1 MAVEAK
7 DIFEATSRSLRDLL
21 SENGLGLYIPPYQR
35 PYGWDRGKVEK
46 LLDDTL
52 HGLCM
57 LTNSADSFTFLGT
70 IITIHDINYLTVQ
83 PIVRDE
89 VPAKVLTVIDGQQ
102 RLCTLLLL
110 SVCLHNQIRLKHRQ
124 VFKAGQS
131 DGDDVA
137 LSWVNDQVLNLIKG
151 LGATIYERQASGTSP
166 LYPRIIRAFADQWSK
181 KVPHARYESPIA
193 YLISSY
199 AEIAETKMPT
209 EFLPLAREDVS
220 EGERDLV
227 GRYNEIAR
235 ALRDLS
241 RNKPH
246 RDLENIPSLDNIAAS
261 KQFQKA
267 LLNHD
272 FPDEVLALMTKNTLD
287 PALGELLRLLMIGA
301 YTLHR
306 IALTVVKGKNENYA
320 FTIFESLNTT
330 GEPLTAFETFKP
342 RVVYAEGLG
351 EYGRSNSRSYV
362 DKISDYLSGFRVGN
376 QLQNATRDLLV
387 SFALAETGD
396 KLAKRLAD
404 QRSYLKE
411 EYERHDGDS
420 EARVRFVRHLSDTS
434 SFLRYAWSPADDQP
448 PVLADLP
455 VNATTDAVRLCILF
469 LKQLGHSVVIP
480 PLVRFYEAALHAD
493 SAERAA
499 KILHIDEAIRAI
511 TAFSVLWR
519 ASRRGTANID
529 SEYRA
534 IMAGG
539 GSLTDLGPLA
549 RTLRR
554 KADVNSKTPTIDVA
568 GLRQELV
575 ARLAHRDH
583 GEVVD
588 REDWINRSR
597 LLPAYDNNQV
607 LSRFLLLAAYHDTVE
622 DPNSPGLI
630 TKGKEA
636 SGECL
641 TFAGLKD
648 EIHLTLEH
656 VAPQSQNDAWPA
668 ALYTNK
674 EEIHRLG
681 NLVLLP
687 QKANSSVSGRPWKEK
702 RALYA
707 ALGARS
713 KEEAKEILDRAVERG
728 MILSDS
734 TESLVELSKHMPH
747 LSSLGRRDDEWN
759 AEFIEARSRQLLEL
773 AWDRLWPWLVPDSS

>member
-7 DIFEATSRSLRDLL
+7 DIFEATSRSLRELL

-35 PYGWDRGKVEK
+35 PYGWDKSKVEK

-57 LTNSADSFTFLGT
+57 LTESEDSFTFLGT

-124 VFKAGQS
+124 VFKVGQP

-137 LSWVNDQVLNLIKG
+137 TSWVNDQVLSLIKN

-181 KVPHARYESPIA
+181 KAPQARYESPIA
-193 YLISSY
+193 HLISSY
-199 AEIAETKMPT
+199 SEIAEADTSTDFRPS
-209 EFLPLAREDVS
+209 AREGVS

-227 GRYNEIAR
+227 RRYGEIR
-235 ALRDLS
+235 GTLRDLS
-241 RNKPH
+241 KGKPH
-246 RDLENIPSLDNIAAS
+246 GDLESIPRLEDIAVS
-261 KQFQKA
+261 KNFQKA
-267 LLNHD
+267 LLNHE
-272 FPDEVLALMTKNTLD
+272 FPDEVLTLMKATLD
-287 PALGELLRLLMIGA
+287 PALGELLRLLMIGS
-301 YTLHR
+301 YTLNR

-342 RVVYAEGLG
+342 RVVYAEGLA
-351 EYGRSNSRSYV
+351 EYERSNSRSYV
-362 DKISDYLSGFRVGN
+362 DKVSDYLSDFRVGN
-376 QLQNATRDLLV
+376 PLQNATSELLV

-404 QRSYLKE
+404 QRAYLKE

-420 EARVRFVRHLSDTS
+420 EKRVRFVRHLSDTS

-448 PVLADLP
+448 PLLADLP
-455 VNATTDAVRLCILF
+455 VNATTDAVRLCISF
-469 LKQLGHSVVIP
+469 LKQLGHSMVIP

-493 SAERAA
+493 SAERAE
-499 KILHIDEAIRAI
+499 KILHIDEAIRAM

-534 IMAGG
+534 IMTGAD
-539 GSLTDLGPLA
+539 SLTDLGPLA
-549 RTLRR
+549 RTPKL
-554 KADVNSKTPTIDVA
+554 KADGNPKTPTIDVA
-568 GLRQELV
+568 GLRHELV
-575 ARLAHRDH
+575 ARLTHRDH
-583 GEVVD
+583 GEIVD
-588 REDWINRSR
+588 REDWINRAR
-597 LLPAYDNNQV
+597 LLPAYDNSQV

-641 TFAGLKD
+641 TFAGFKD

-656 VAPQSQNDAWPA
+656 VAPQSQNDAWPPG
-668 ALYTNK
+668 LYTNK

-687 QKANSSVSGRPWKEK
+687 RKANSSVRARPWEEK
-702 RALYA
+702 RAMYA

-713 KEEAKEILDRAVERG
+713 KEEAKEVLDRAVERG
-728 MILSDS
+728 MMKSDS

-759 AEFIEARSRQLLEL
+759 ADFIEARSRRLLEL
-773 AWDRLWPWLVPDSS
+773 AWDRLWPWLVPTES